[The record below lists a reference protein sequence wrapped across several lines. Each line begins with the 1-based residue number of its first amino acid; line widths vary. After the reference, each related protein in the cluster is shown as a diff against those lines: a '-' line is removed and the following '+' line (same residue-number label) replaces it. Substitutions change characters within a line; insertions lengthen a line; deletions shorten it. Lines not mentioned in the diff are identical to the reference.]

1 MAEQLT
7 NDPALWLDVFP
18 RPLFDAHKY
27 DRGHAVVV
35 AAPELTGATR
45 LTAEACSRIGT
56 GLVTVV
62 ASKRA
67 DIYRT
72 ALAADIMV
80 SEDSAAVRRGATAY
94 LLGPGGLPDAWEQIV
109 GVAPPTSVAVL
120 DAAAIREHT
129 HLRELFAHCI
139 VTPHEGE
146 FAQAFPDAAGDREA
160 RAVQA
165 ATTADAIVVLK
176 GAATLIAAPDG
187 RVVTNTNASPYLAK
201 AGSGDVL
208 AGFITG
214 LAAQGMPAFEAACAA
229 VWMHGELGGRIGPGL
244 VPSDLV
250 DRLPELLSELLQ
262 GD

>member
-1 MAEQLT
+1 MVEQVT

-35 AAPELTGATR
+35 ASPELTGATR
-45 LTAEACSRIGT
+45 LTAEACSRIGA

-62 ASKRA
+62 ASERA
-67 DIYRT
+67 DVYRT

-80 SEDSAAVRRGATAY
+80 SEEQAAVRRGATAY
-94 LLGPGGLPDAWEQIV
+94 LLGPGGLPAGWEQIV

-120 DAAAIREHT
+120 DAAAIREHAQ
-129 HLRELFAHCI
+129 LRASFAHCI

-146 FAQAFPDAAGDREA
+146 FAQAFPDAAGDRDA
-160 RAVQA
+160 RARQA
-165 ATTADAIVVLK
+165 ATAADAIVVLK
-176 GAATLIAAPDG
+176 GAATLIADPDG
-187 RVVTNTNASPYLAK
+187 RLVRNTNASPYLAK

-208 AGFITG
+208 AGLITG
-214 LAAQGMPAFEAACAA
+214 LVAQGMPAFDAACAA

-244 VPSDLV
+244 VPGDLV
-250 DRLPELLSELLQ
+250 HRIPELLSELLQ
-262 GD
+262 LD